1 MKRITAEE
9 MDKEYIKRVRVRL
22 YSLAGC
28 IQKLADDHGYPYA
41 ESVMDK
47 VNLKTL
53 INKGH
58 ARAVKIARSVSDMA
72 TYSDCE
78 NAFEIVHRDI
88 ADIFR
93 CCGKIYVVVDRV
105 GSTEVAKSI
114 RDYIDNLE
122 LDLFMIQLGDL
133 SDVLEDIKWN
143 VL

>member
-9 MDKEYIKRVRVRL
+9 MDKEYLKRVRVRL

-41 ESVMDK
+41 KSVMDK
-47 VNLKTL
+47 LNLKTL

-72 TYSDCE
+72 TYPDCE
-78 NAFEIVHRDI
+78 DAFENVHRDI

-93 CCGKIYVVVDRV
+93 CCGNIYVFVDRV
-105 GSTEVAKSI
+105 GSTEAARVI

-122 LDLFMIQLGDL
+122 LDLFMVQVGDL
-133 SDVLEDIKWN
+133 STVLKDIK
-143 VL
+143 

>member
-9 MDKEYIKRVRVRL
+9 MDKEYLKRVRVRL

-58 ARAVKIARSVSDMA
+58 AIAVKIARSVSDMT
-72 TYSDCE
+72 TYPDCE
-78 NAFEIVHRDI
+78 DAFENVHRDI
-88 ADIFR
+88 ADIFK
-93 CCGKIYVVVDRV
+93 CCGNIYRAVYRI
-105 GSTEVAKSI
+105 GSTEVAKVI
-114 RDYIDNLE
+114 RDCIDNLE
-122 LDLFMIQLGDL
+122 IDLFMVQLGDL
-133 SDVLEDIKWN
+133 SDVLED
-143 VL
+143 